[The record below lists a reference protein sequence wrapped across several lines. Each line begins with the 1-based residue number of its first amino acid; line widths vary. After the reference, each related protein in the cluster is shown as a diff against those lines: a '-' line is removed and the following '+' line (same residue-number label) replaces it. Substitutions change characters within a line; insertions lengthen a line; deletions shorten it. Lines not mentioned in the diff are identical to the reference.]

1 MSQFK
6 HLLVAIDFSPPSIK
20 ALDTALE
27 LAVRLGA
34 RLTIVH
40 TVLKYAE
47 GVSMEGGA
55 GYDVVLFEK
64 ESREAREQIE
74 KLLLDRN
81 PEKVEINIVVESGRA
96 QDQINYIADKS
107 GADMLI
113 LGTHGRKGV
122 NKLILGSV
130 AEEVL
135 RDSHLPFLCVRG

>member
-6 HLLVAIDFSPPSIK
+6 HLLVAVDFSEPSIK
-20 ALDTALE
+20 ALGTALE
-27 LAVRLGA
+27 LAFRLDA
-34 RLTIVH
+34 RLTVVH

-47 GVSMEGGA
+47 SVSMEGGA
-55 GYDVVLFEK
+55 GYDVELYEK
-64 ESREAREQIE
+64 ESREARERIE
-74 KLLLDRN
+74 KFLMDRN
-81 PEKVEINIVVESGRA
+81 TEGVETNIMVVAGRA
-96 QDQINYIADKS
+96 QDQINYIAEKMK
-107 GADMLI
+107 ADVLI

>member
-6 HLLVAIDFSPPSIK
+6 HLLVAIDFSTPSIR

-34 RLTIVH
+34 KLTIVH
-40 TVLKYAE
+40 TVLKVAE
-47 GVSMEGGA
+47 GVTMEGGS
-55 GYDVVLFEK
+55 GYDVELYEK
-64 ESREAREQIE
+64 ESREAREKIE
-74 KLLLDRN
+74 KMLLDKN
-81 PEKVEINIVVESGRA
+81 SEGVETNVVIESGRA
-96 QDQINYIADKS
+96 QDQINYIADKTD
-107 GADMLI
+107 ADMLI

>member
-6 HLLVAIDFSPPSIK
+6 HLLVAVDFSTPSIK

-34 RLTIVH
+34 SLTIVH

-47 GVSMEGGA
+47 SVSMEGGS
-55 GYDVVLFEK
+55 GYDVGLYEK
-64 ESREAREQIE
+64 ECREAREKIE
-74 KLLLDRN
+74 KLIS
-81 PEKVEINIVVESGRA
+81 EKNAEGVDTNIVIESGRA

>member
-1 MSQFK
+1 MAQFK
-6 HLLVAIDFSPPSIK
+6 HLLVAIDFSTPSIR

-40 TVLKYAE
+40 TVLKIAE
-47 GVSMEGGA
+47 GVSMEGGS
-55 GYDVVLFEK
+55 GYDVALYEEK
-64 ESREAREQIE
+64 SREAQEMINN
-74 KLLLDRN
+74 LLLDKN
-81 PEKVEINIVVESGRA
+81 SEGVETNVVIESGRA
-96 QDQINYIADKS
+96 QDQINYIADRS

-113 LGTHGRKGV
+113 LGTHGRRGV

-135 RDSHLPFLCVRG
+135 RNSNLPFLCIRG